1 MDSGLG
7 KRVMLLILVVEEV
20 NGSISVSKIYQ
31 YMKRRY
37 FMVIYD
43 NEFFSVELFYFIGMR
58 CIGNII
64 IIINIMECFR
74 NDDVKVI

>member
-1 MDSGLG
+1 
-7 KRVMLLILVVEEV
+7 
-20 NGSISVSKIYQ
+20 
-31 YMKRRY
+31 
-37 FMVIYD
+37 MVIYD

>member
-58 CIGNII
+58 CIGNTI

>member
-43 NEFFSVELFYFIGMR
+43 NEFFLVELFYFIGMR